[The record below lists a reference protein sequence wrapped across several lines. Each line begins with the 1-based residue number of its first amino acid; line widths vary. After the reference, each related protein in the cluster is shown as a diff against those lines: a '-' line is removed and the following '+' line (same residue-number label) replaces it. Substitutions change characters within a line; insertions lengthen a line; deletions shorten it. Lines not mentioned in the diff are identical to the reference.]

1 MHSFQRLDRC
11 TGWMRQYEAAD
22 EDTAVNT
29 GVTAAGISPLKFSKG
44 SKRELPSY
52 SKIKLPK
59 HAVKQE
65 FTRRASTGP
74 ENVSLCSDCKEFE
87 KRLHCCKC
95 NFVTCPYKT

>member
-1 MHSFQRLDRC
+1 MSR
-11 TGWMRQYEAAD
+11 YEPAD

-29 GVTAAGISPLKFSKG
+29 GVTAAGISPLKFCKG
-44 SKRELPSY
+44 SKKELPSY
-52 SKIKLPK
+52 SKIKLSK

-74 ENVSLCSDCKEFE
+74 ETVSLCSDCKEFE
-87 KRLHCCKC
+87 KLLLCCKC